1 MSATEVSPATG
12 GEGSSKGHRR
22 ASSSAAGVMS
32 ANDLPADQELKLP
45 KDAGKIG
52 WKINTSSSTVADPD
66 ILKKVLTTPP
76 LKKIDIQFPTG
87 IIVTARNLK
96 GVTVKDALDAI
107 HKQFKKRADDELSE
121 PYLAGFYHDEDD
133 KGKAVLRVG
142 LSTQG
147 ASVGGKKGKKGGDN

>member
-1 MSATEVSPATG
+1 MSAAEVSPATG

-22 ASSSAAGVMS
+22 ASSSATGVMS
-32 ANDLPADQELKLP
+32 ANDLPADKVLKLP

-52 WKINTSSSTVADPD
+52 WKINTSSSTIPDPD
-66 ILKKVLTTPP
+66 VLKKILTDPP

-87 IIVTARNLK
+87 VTVTARNLK
-96 GVTVKDALDAI
+96 GVTFKDALDAI

-142 LSTQG
+142 LSKEG
-147 ASVGGKKGKKGGDN
+147 APTGKKGKKGGD